1 MRRMISWSVLAA
13 AYIAAIAP
21 APAPAA
27 SVGHVPGSTQ
37 LLFLADA
44 GESNRVTVAS
54 SPGTLTV
61 TDPGAGTM
69 VASGD
74 CAVVGPGTTSCPAAG
89 ITGLE
94 LNGGDGD
101 DEITNATRVNGK
113 LFGEDGND
121 VLRGGAGADLL
132 DGGPGLD
139 TVAYATMA
147 DVIVALTAGLG
158 GSSEPGDIDDITQV
172 ENIAGGTEN
181 DTLTGTSG
189 PNVLD
194 GGDGEDYVD
203 GGYGLDSLAGGGG
216 ADVVVARDNVRDE
229 RVSCGPG
236 DDFAIVDRHDRV
248 VGNGNNRC
256 EQVDDGTQTK
266 LQLGRV
272 HLDPEGCPAPEDNAE
287 LGLPAMHRLVP
298 LRYPVMVRSGFR
310 GRKPPWFDATRC
322 PVRLTAAPGR
332 RAIAS
337 ADSTTSADVSGGA
350 AAVTQTP
357 GRRITTELTIVA
369 PACAAGRRALVVAD
383 RPHLRVNTRD
393 RRSRWKVHGKYS
405 VGASLGTDWTTVDGC
420 SQTTTI
426 VRRGRV
432 RVYDRATR
440 RTVTVS
446 AGHRYVAR

>member
-1 MRRMISWSVLAA
+1 MRRTSSWCVLAVA
-13 AYIAAIAP
+13 FVVAVAP

-74 CAVVGPGTTSCPAAG
+74 CAVVGPGTASCPAAG

-94 LNGGDGD
+94 LNGGEGD
-101 DEITNATRVNGK
+101 DEIANATLVNGK
-113 LFGEDGND
+113 LFGQDGND

-139 TVAYATMA
+139 TVAYATEA
-147 DVIVALTAGLG
+147 DVVVALTAGLG
-158 GSSEPGDIDDITQV
+158 GSSAPDVDAIRQV
-172 ENIAGGTEN
+172 ENVLGGTET
-181 DTLTGTSG
+181 DTLTATSG
-189 PNVLD
+189 PNLLD

-203 GGYGLDSLAGGGG
+203 GGYGVDSVAGGGG
-216 ADVVVARDNVRDE
+216 PDVVVARDDVRDE

-266 LQLGRV
+266 PQPGRV
-272 HLDPEGCPAPEDNAE
+272 HLDPQGCPVKDTAA

-298 LRYPVMVRSGFR
+298 LRYPIMVRSGFR
-310 GRKPPWFDATRC
+310 GRPAPWFDATRC
-322 PVRLTAAPGR
+322 PVRVTGTPGR
-332 RAIAS
+332 QAIAS
-337 ADSTTSADVSGGA
+337 AEATTSADVSGGA
-350 AAVTQTP
+350 AAVTQTR
-357 GRRITTELTIVA
+357 GRTTELTIVA
-369 PACAAGRRALVVAD
+369 SPCSRGGRGLVVAD
-383 RPHLRVNTRD
+383 RRPHLRVDTRD
-393 RRSRWKVHGKYS
+393 SRGRWKVHGKYS
-405 VGASLGTDWTTVDGC
+405 VGASLGTDWTTVEGC
-420 SQTTTI
+420 SRTTTI

-432 RVYDRATR
+432 RVYDRAIR
-440 RTVTVS
+440 RTVTVR
-446 AGHRYVAR
+446 AGHRYVAG

>member
-1 MRRMISWSVLAA
+1 MIFWCLLAIA
-13 AYIAAIAP
+13 FVAAIAP

-27 SVGHVPGSTQ
+27 SVGHAPGSTQ
-37 LLFLADA
+37 LLFLADP

-61 TDPGAGTM
+61 TDPGSGTM

-74 CAVVGPGTTSCPAAG
+74 CAVVGPGTASCPAAG

-113 LFGEDGND
+113 LLGEDGND
-121 VLRGGAGADLL
+121 VLRGGAAADLL
-132 DGGPGLD
+132 NGGPGLD
-139 TVAYATMA
+139 TVAYATA
-147 DVIVALTAGLG
+147 ANAIVALTAGLG
-158 GSSEPGDIDDITQV
+158 GSSESGDVDAIEQV
-172 ENIAGGTEN
+172 ENVLGGTGN
-181 DTLTGTSG
+181 DTLTATSG
-189 PNVLD
+189 PNMVD

-203 GGYGLDSLAGGGG
+203 GGEGVDSLAGGAGP
-216 ADVVVARDNVRDE
+216 DVVVARDSVRDA

-248 VGNGNNRC
+248 VGNGDNRC
-256 EQVDDGTQTK
+256 EQVDDGTRTRPQA
-266 LQLGRV
+266 GRV
-272 HLDPEGCPAPEDNAE
+272 HLDPQACPAPKDNAE

-298 LRYPVMVRSGFR
+298 LRYPIMIRSGLP
-310 GRKPPWFDATRC
+310 GGPAPWFDSTRC
-322 PVRLTAAPGR
+322 PVRLTVGTGR

-337 ADSTTSADVSGGA
+337 ADATTSADVSGGA
-350 AAVTQTP
+350 VAVTETR
-357 GRRITTELTIVA
+357 GSRKTTDLTIV
-369 PACAAGRRALVVAD
+369 PPSCSAGGRALVVAD
-383 RPHLRVNTRD
+383 RRPHLRVDTHG
-393 RRSRWKVHGKYS
+393 SGGRWKVRGKYS
-405 VGASLGTDWTTVDGC
+405 VGASVGTDWTTVDGC
-420 SQTTTI
+420 SRTTTI

-446 AGHRYVAR
+446 AGHRYVAVRK